1 MFEFM
6 FGQCFVLFA
15 IAIDEP
21 QIFVASGAA
30 DVEPLQALQ
39 WERALELLA
48 EMRSLLGRAR

>member
-48 EMRSLLGRAR
+48 EMSSLLGRAR